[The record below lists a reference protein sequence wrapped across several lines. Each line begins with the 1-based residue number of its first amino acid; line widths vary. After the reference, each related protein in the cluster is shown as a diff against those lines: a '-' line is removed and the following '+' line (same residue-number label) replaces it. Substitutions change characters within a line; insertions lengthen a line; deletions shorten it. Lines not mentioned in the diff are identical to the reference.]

1 LTFKATLSKKK
12 KFISDES
19 MLEMK
24 NN

>member
-1 LTFKATLSKKK
+1 LTFKATLSQKK